1 MVEIF
6 DCGVRRI
13 LQDCAKWLFK
23 TINEN
28 IETRKED
35 LKGKQPGAI
44 FEVDELKILWIEA
57 LPHQIHSAKKEIYSL
72 VSKFKGVLHEIIQ
85 NLTGCWN

>member
-1 MVEIF
+1 MFLDCDIIEMAEIF

-13 LQDCAKWLFK
+13 LEDCAKWLFK

-35 LKGKQPGAI
+35 LKGKKPGAI
-44 FEVDELKILWIEA
+44 FETDEPNVLWIEA
-57 LPHQIHSAKKEIYSL
+57 LLFGFQI
-72 VSKFKGVLHEIIQ
+72 
-85 NLTGCWN
+85 